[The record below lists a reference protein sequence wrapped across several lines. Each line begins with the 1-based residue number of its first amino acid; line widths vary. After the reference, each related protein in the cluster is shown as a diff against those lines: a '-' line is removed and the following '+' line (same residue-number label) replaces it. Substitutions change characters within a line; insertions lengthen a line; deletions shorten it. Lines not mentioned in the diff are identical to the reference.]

1 MGNRVLLATVLGGIA
16 LFIWGS
22 VSHLALG
29 LGSTGIRELPN
40 EAAVLAAMKGS
51 IAEPGFYFFP
61 GMGVGPGATAEQ
73 KNAAQK
79 KFEDRYIAGP
89 NGILIYHPT
98 GTTPFSPA
106 KLGAQLGL
114 NLLQALLAALL
125 LSMAPGLGSYGRR
138 IGFFALLGL
147 LMATATNVEY
157 WNWYGFPTSYTL
169 TAMCDKF
176 IGFLVVGLAVGAVIK
191 TDGSRTSAA

>member
-1 MGNRVLLATVLGGIA
+1 LARGNGRTEERGTEEVRRQVHCG
-16 LFIWGS
+16 
-22 VSHLALG
+22 
-29 LGSTGIRELPN
+29 
-40 EAAVLAAMKGS
+40 
-51 IAEPGFYFFP
+51 AERDPYLSS
-61 GMGVGPGATAEQ
+61 
-73 KNAAQK
+73 
-79 KFEDRYIAGP
+79 D
-89 NGILIYHPT
+89 

-125 LSMAPGLGSYGRR
+125 LSMVPGLGSYGRR

-191 TDGSRTSAA
+191 TDGKPDGGGIETLGRLVWPRGRSRNLKVKGE